1 MASRVCPEANIFHA
15 GAGAFKVYTGTKHR
29 APTWISHFGI
39 EWLHRIFFEPHT
51 RERYTKGGWLFLKN
65 LIKPTPNKR
74 TKTI

>member
-1 MASRVCPEANIFHA
+1 HRV
-15 GAGAFKVYTGTKHR
+15 
-29 APTWISHFGI
+29 PTWISHFGI